1 MSPIELLT
9 GRELAKAIR
18 FPHRTIQ
25 RWTQTGV
32 IPVIYLGHRTL
43 RYDLEAVKAALLKR
57 TIVAKIGRDRK
68 ALLTGKGRRP

>member
-1 MSPIELLT
+1 MPTIELLT
-9 GRELAKAIR
+9 GRELSDAIR

-57 TIVAKIGRDRK
+57 TIVATVGGDRK
-68 ALLTGKGRRP
+68 KLLVRKGRKR